1 MKLTT
6 PVEFPKA
13 VVEISHGDRIMV
25 LGSCFADNVGKR
37 LKDRGFELC
46 LNPFGTLYN
55 PSSIEGSIARL
66 DSGEHFV
73 ESDCVQIGSGS
84 TKWGSFHHHTL
95 MARETPEE
103 FLANANESL
112 DRAAEFWRTCNKVI
126 VTFGT
131 SWCFR
136 HIGFGGKVS
145 LSQGD
150 ETLRAGDIFERGEA
164 GSNEG
169 FVVSNCLKRD
179 AREFRREFIQAETT
193 AEIVRRMVEE
203 HPDKDFIFTVS
214 PIRHFKDGAHGNQLS
229 KASLLIGLDEALKAV
244 SGQPTSGQASSAKA
258 PQDCEKPRCDYFP
271 AYEIMLDELR
281 DYRFYAEDMIHPSEQ
296 AVNYIFERFIG
307 WALSESETEEFL
319 RREKAF
325 RQSQHIQR

>member
-1 MKLTT
+1 MIKLTT

-13 VVEISHGDRIMV
+13 VVEISYGDRIMV

-55 PSSIEGSIARL
+55 PSSIERSIARL

-145 LSQGD
+145 L
-150 ETLRAGDIFERGEA
+150 I
-164 GSNEG
+164 
-169 FVVSNCLKRD
+169 VSNCLKRD
-179 AREFRREFIQAETT
+179 AGEFRREFIPAEIT

-244 SGQPTSGQASSAKA
+244 SGQPTASTPTSGKQVSGQPTAGQTGSAKVL
-258 PQDCEKPRCDYFP
+258 QDCEKPRCDYFP

-296 AVNYIFERFIG
+296 AVNYVFERFID
-307 WALSESETEEFL
+307 WALPESEKDEFL
-319 RREKAF
+319 RREKVF

>member
-13 VVEISHGDRIMV
+13 AVEISYGDRIMV

-55 PSSIEGSIARL
+55 PSSIERSIARL

-136 HIGFGGKVS
+136 HIGLGGKVS
-145 LSQGD
+145 LSKDD
-150 ETLRAGDIFERGEA
+150 ETPRVGDIFERGEA

-179 AREFRREFIQAETT
+179 AREFRREFIPAETT

-229 KASLLIGLDEALKAV
+229 KASLLIGLDEALKTV
-244 SGQPTSGQASSAKA
+244 SGQPTA
-258 PQDCEKPRCDYFP
+258 PTLTLGKPRCDYFP

-307 WALSESETEEFL
+307 WTLPESEKDEFL